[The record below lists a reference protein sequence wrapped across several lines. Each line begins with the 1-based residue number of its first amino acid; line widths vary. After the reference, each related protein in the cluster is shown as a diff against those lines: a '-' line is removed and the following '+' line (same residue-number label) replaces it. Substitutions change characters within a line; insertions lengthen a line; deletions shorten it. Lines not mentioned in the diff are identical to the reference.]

1 MKPTLLLCQIR
12 PLLPQMP
19 QNIVQDRDDAVG
31 IDELAPG
38 DNVGVNEVLD
48 VEKGHDHLL
57 GLTGMDSC
65 LYGARLS
72 LFRILL

>member
-12 PLLPQMP
+12 PLLPQIP
-19 QNIVQDRDDAVG
+19 QNIVQDRYNAVG

-38 DNVGVNEVLD
+38 DNVGVNEALA
-48 VEKGHDHLL
+48 VEKGQDHLL
-57 GLTGMDSC
+57 GLTGIDSC

-72 LFRILL
+72 LFHILL